1 MHLQEEAYKKTVI
14 IVLWYQVSL
23 LRGMTVILVII
34 DGMFTGKFAAD
45 QAPRDYC

>member
-14 IVLWYQVSL
+14 IVLWYQVPIL
-23 LRGMTVILVII
+23 LGLTIILVII

-45 QAPRDYC
+45 QAPRDHC